1 VEAENRAIVDVTQ
14 VFTPDAILPVQVTY
28 PPAEGWLQRLC
39 LAIFDDALKCLEGR
53 LREKRKAWEWVLS
66 DADYCFSFTTVCSV
80 ISLNAE
86 AVRRQ
91 DPRGKERNTEP
102 SAPPWP
108 SLAPLLLRAPCR
120 PPSAAGGPFT

>member
-1 VEAENRAIVDVTQ
+1 MEAENRAIVDVTQ

-39 LAIFDDALKCLEGR
+39 LAIFDDTLKCLEGR

-86 AVRRQ
+86 AARRQ
-91 DPRGKERNTEP
+91 LRQCFEGGT
-102 SAPPWP
+102 
-108 SLAPLLLRAPCR
+108 LRAGVARQLRQPLSR
-120 PPSAAGGPFT
+120 APAARGRLSRRA